1 MLVQGLTSIQP
12 PILMTKKTDF
22 SRELQRKA
30 LHLVALVIPWGMLQV
45 AKPYALIVLGA
56 AAAAALTLD
65 FLRSRFPGLAVWVH
79 RLFGAFMRP
88 EERSLSTGRLIVNGS
103 TWTLI
108 AAFLLLLIFPARIAS
123 LALVISLLG
132 DAASGLVGQRYGKTS
147 WGISNC
153 TVEGSAAFIAIALVI
168 VWLLP
173 GVQPWIGIAGALCA
187 CAAEIFPGPFNDNLR
202 VPVVAAGVMYIL
214 ECMLLGN

>member
-1 MLVQGLTSIQP
+1 MLMQGLTNIQS
-12 PILMTKKTDF
+12 PIYMTHKKNF
-22 SRELQRKA
+22 SRELLRKA
-30 LHLVALVIPWGMLQV
+30 LHLLALVIPWGMLQV
-45 AKPYALIVLGA
+45 AKPSALIVLGA
-56 AAAAALTLD
+56 VAAAALALD
-65 FLRSRFPGLAVWVH
+65 FLRSRFQGLAVWVH
-79 RLFGAFMRP
+79 RLFGALLRP

-132 DAASGLVGQRYGKTS
+132 DAASGLVGQKYGKTS

-153 TVEGSAAFIAIALVI
+153 TLEGSAAFMTIALVI

-173 GVQPWIGIAGALCA
+173 GIQLWIGITGALCA
-187 CAAEIFPGPFNDNLR
+187 CAAEILPGPFNDNLR
-202 VPVVAAGVMYIL
+202 VPVVAASVIYIL
-214 ECMLLGN
+214 EYMLGN